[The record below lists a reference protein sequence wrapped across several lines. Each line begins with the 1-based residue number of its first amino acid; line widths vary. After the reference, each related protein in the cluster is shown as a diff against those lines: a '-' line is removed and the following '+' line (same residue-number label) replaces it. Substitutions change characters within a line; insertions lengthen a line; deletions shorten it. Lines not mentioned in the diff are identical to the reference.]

1 MQWFAELYVFF
12 CPVMT
17 EFVIYMKDIIRGTQK
32 SSTKKTSFNGK
43 CTILSKFYKHV
54 LNLVELIQ
62 GNISQLQDYLF
73 SL

>member
-1 MQWFAELYVFF
+1 
-12 CPVMT
+12 MT

-32 SSTKKTSFNGK
+32 SSTKTSFNGK
-43 CTILSKFYKHV
+43 GTILSKFYKHV

-62 GNISQLQDYLF
+62 VNISQLQDYLF